1 MIPQGMLPRALRRAP
16 VEAQLSYLRQRR
28 QQVERLLVSLEK
40 YAKQQE
46 HTPAESRGYAV
57 GEDEDFLFL
66 RPGSG
71 ML

>member
-40 YAKQQE
+40 YARQME
-46 HTPAESRGYAV
+46 EAPAESRG
-57 GEDEDFLFL
+57 
-66 RPGSG
+66 GSVAG
-71 ML
+71 R